1 MSASEPIVIAIDGP
15 SASGKSTN
23 ARAVALEL
31 GFIFVSTGAM
41 YRGFAW
47 FCLKQGVDLAS
58 TRAIGAALKRWK
70 AALVL
75 DDGEI
80 HLEPLGQ
87 RRTKAELE
95 APTTASAASKVS
107 AVPVV
112 RKYMK
117 EIQRECI
124 RFGSLVMEGR
134 DIGTNVFPAT
144 DFKFYLDAS
153 DEERDRR
160 RNEAGGSTP
169 NKESVTAAPGN
180 DDLKVRDKRDSQRA
194 AAPLMM
200 GLGALRI
207 DTTHQTPD
215 ETKGVIL
222 AEVARRKAALAQS
235 RRKAA

>member
-1 MSASEPIVIAIDGP
+1 MPAPEPIVVAIDGP

-23 ARAVALEL
+23 GRAVAAAL

-47 FCLKQGVDLAS
+47 FCLNEGVDLAN
-58 TRAIGAALKRWK
+58 TRAIGGALRRWK

-75 DDGEI
+75 DEGEV
-80 HLEPLGQ
+80 HLEPKGQ
-87 RRTKAELE
+87 RRTREELE
-95 APTTASAASKVS
+95 APATASAASKIS
-107 AVPVV
+107 AVPAV

-117 EIQRECI
+117 EIQRDCL

-134 DIGTNVFPAT
+134 DIGTNIFPAS
-144 DFKFYLDAS
+144 DYKFYLDAS

-160 RNEAGGSTP
+160 RNEAAASTP
-169 NKESVTAAPGN
+169 KKETSAAAPSTPST
-180 DDLKVRDKRDSQRA
+180 DDLKARDKRDSQRA

-207 DTTHQTPD
+207 DTTGQTP
-215 ETKGVIL
+215 EQTARMIL
-222 AEVARRKAALAQS
+222 DEVARRRS
-235 RRKAA
+235 RRELRS

>member
-1 MSASEPIVIAIDGP
+1 MSAPEPIVIAIDGP

-23 ARAVALEL
+23 ARAVAKAL

-58 TRAIGAALKRWK
+58 SRAVGSALKKWK
-70 AALVL
+70 AELVL
-75 DDGEI
+75 DHGEV
-80 HLEPLGQ
+80 HLEPKGQ
-87 RRTKAELE
+87 RRTKDELE
-95 APTTASAASKVS
+95 APETASAASKVS

-117 EIQRECI
+117 EVQRDCI
-124 RFGSLVMEGR
+124 RFGNLVMEGR
-134 DIGTNVFPAT
+134 DIGTNIFPASE
-144 DFKFYLDAS
+144 FKFYLDAT

-160 RNEAGGSTP
+160 RNAGKPVVPKPEAKS
-169 NKESVTAAPGN
+169 AA
-180 DDLKVRDKRDSQRA
+180 DDLKARDKRDSQRA

-207 DTTHQTPD
+207 DTTGQTPA
-215 ETKGVIL
+215 ETTALIL
-222 AEVARRKAALAQS
+222 AEVAKRQAALAQS

>member
-1 MSASEPIVIAIDGP
+1 MSATEPIVIAIDGP

-23 ARAVALEL
+23 ARSVAQAL

-47 FCLKQGVDLAS
+47 FCLKQGTDLAS
-58 TRAIGAALKRWK
+58 PRAVGNALKKWK
-70 AALVL
+70 AELVL
-75 DDGEI
+75 DNGEV
-80 HLEPLGQ
+80 HLEPKGQ
-87 RRTKAELE
+87 RRTKDELE
-95 APTTASAASKVS
+95 APETASAASKVS

-117 EIQRECI
+117 DVQRDCI

-134 DIGTNVFPAT
+134 DIGTNIFPASE
-144 DFKFYLDAS
+144 FKFYLDAS

-160 RNEAGGSTP
+160 RNAGKP
-169 NKESVTAAPGN
+169 AAPKPEEKSAAA
-180 DDLKVRDKRDSQRA
+180 DDLKARDKRDSQRA

-207 DTTHQTPD
+207 DTTGQTPA
-215 ETKGVIL
+215 ETTALIL
-222 AEVARRKAALAQS
+222 AEVAKRQATLAQS

>member
-1 MSASEPIVIAIDGP
+1 MPDPEPIVIAIDGP

-23 ARAVALEL
+23 ARAVATAL
-31 GFIFVSTGAM
+31 GFFFVSTGAM

-47 FCLKQGVDLAS
+47 FCLKQGVDISSA
-58 TRAIGAALKRWK
+58 RAVGSALKRWK
-70 AALVL
+70 AELVL
-75 DDGEI
+75 DCAEI
-80 HLEPLGQ
+80 HLEPKGQ
-87 RRTKAELE
+87 RRTKDELE
-95 APTTASAASKVS
+95 APATASAASKVS

-134 DIGTNVFPAT
+134 DIGTNIFPASE
-144 DFKFYLDAS
+144 FKFYLDAT

-160 RNEAGGSTP
+160 RNANKPADPKPAGDS
-169 NKESVTAAPGN
+169 AAA
-180 DDLKVRDKRDSQRA
+180 DDLKSRDKRDSQRA

-207 DTTHQTPD
+207 DTTGQTPA
-215 ETKGVIL
+215 ETTALIL
-222 AEVARRKAALAQS
+222 TEVAKRRTASAQA
-235 RRKAA
+235 RRTEA

>member
-1 MSASEPIVIAIDGP
+1 MSAPEPIVIAIDGP

-23 ARAVALEL
+23 ARAVAREL

-47 FCLKQGVDLAS
+47 FCLEQEIDLAS
-58 TRAIGAALKRWK
+58 TRAIGSGLKRWK
-70 AALVL
+70 AVLVL

-80 HLEPLGQ
+80 HLEPPGR
-87 RRTKAELE
+87 RRTRDELE
-95 APTTASAASKVS
+95 APATASAASKVS
-107 AVPVV
+107 AVPAV

-117 EIQRECI
+117 DVQRGCI

-144 DFKFYLDAS
+144 DFKFYLDAT
-153 DEERDRR
+153 DAERDRR
-160 RNEAGGSTP
+160 RNEAAASAPG
-169 NKESVTAAPGN
+169 KESVAAAPTT
-180 DDLKVRDKRDSQRA
+180 DDLKTRDKRDSQRA
-194 AAPLMM
+194 SAPLMM

-207 DTTHQTPD
+207 DTTNLTPEQT
-215 ETKGVIL
+215 TALIL
-222 AEVARRKAALAQS
+222 AEVDKRQTASAQS

>member
-1 MSASEPIVIAIDGP
+1 MPASEPIVIAIDGP

-23 ARAVALEL
+23 ARAVAREL

-58 TRAIGAALKRWK
+58 SRAVGSALKRWK

-124 RFGSLVMEGR
+124 RFGSVVMEGR

-169 NKESVTAAPGN
+169 GKESVTAAPGN
-180 DDLKVRDKRDSQRA
+180 DDLKARDKRDSQRA

-222 AEVARRKAALAQS
+222 AEVHKRQALAVARTKAA
-235 RRKAA
+235 